1 MNFGKNFRW
10 WNCWF
15 ILFCLFVENGTEAQN
30 CHSTGVG
37 VAVVGE
43 FLYAIG
49 GFDDSSPLDSVEKY
63 DPRTNQWTYVAS
75 MTTCRGGVG
84 AGAMGGR
91 LWAVGGHNGEQYL
104 NSVESYNP
112 LADLWEEGAL
122 MHVFRAGSG
131 VVGSFC
137 DVEVL
142 RNSQDAINHRL
153 KVDV

>member
-1 MNFGKNFRW
+1 MISII
-10 WNCWF
+10 
-15 ILFCLFVENGTEAQN
+15 ILL
-30 CHSTGVG
+30 SIGVG

-43 FLYAIG
+43 LLFAIG

-63 DPRTNQWTYVAS
+63 DPKTNQWTYIAN

-104 NSVESYNP
+104 NSVESYN
-112 LADLWEEGAL
+112 LLTDKWEEGAP

-131 VVGSFC
+131 VIGSLC
-137 DVEVL
+137 DVEDL
-142 RNSQDAINHRL
+142 RNTLDPSNNRS
-153 KVDV
+153 KEEVSM

>member
-1 MNFGKNFRW
+1 MRIMALMYNVS
-10 WNCWF
+10 
-15 ILFCLFVENGTEAQN
+15 I
-30 CHSTGVG
+30 GVG
-37 VAVVGE
+37 VAVGGE
-43 FLYAIG
+43 YLFAIG

-63 DPRTNQWTYVAS
+63 DPRTNQWTYVAN

-104 NSVESYNP
+104 NSVESYNL
-112 LADLWEEGAL
+112 LADRWEESAP

-137 DVEVL
+137 DVEAL
-142 RNSQDAINHRL
+142 RNVQDSPNYRI
-153 KVDV
+153 KEEV